1 MCVII
6 SKLYIGLLLTLPLLT
21 GCAGLSS
28 SIDRHIAND
37 RLAKFSEFEKS
48 FLKTKYFTLTA
59 YYRLKNPGEPLTV
72 YIEGDGNAWSGRT
85 RLSDDP
91 TPGNPLMLELAGQD
105 ASANVAYLARPG
117 QFPESGFPDCE
128 PTYWSD
134 RRFSKEV
141 IASMGEAIDEL
152 ALRAKTNKI
161 NLIGYSGG
169 AAVAVLIASQRRDI
183 TSLRTIAGNLDSEAL
198 NRYHHVS
205 PLTGSLN
212 PVDVADQIKDL
223 PQRHFIGSKDKIVPL
238 LVTQSF
244 VGRMGDKD
252 YKCIAVIEGAT
263 HTKGWQERWKE
274 LLSEPVCRAGAN

>member
-1 MCVII
+1 MRVMI
-6 SKLYIGLLLTLPLLT
+6 SKLYVGLLLTLSLLT

-28 SIDRHIAND
+28 SIDRHIASD
-37 RLAKFSEFEKS
+37 RLAKSFEFEKS
-48 FLKTKYFTLTA
+48 FLKTKYFTLTT
-59 YYRLKNPGEPLTV
+59 YYRLKNSGEPLTV

-117 QFPESGFPDCE
+117 QYPESGFPDCE

-134 RRFSKEV
+134 RRFSEEV

-238 LVTQSF
+238 LITQSF

-252 YKCIAVIEGAT
+252 YKRITVIEGAT

-274 LLSEPVCRAGAN
+274 LLFEPIIGAGE